1 MAETSPARAVFTLSE
16 ADLKAISG
24 RGVTRAYPKGAVVVT
39 EGDTTDTLFVILEG
53 RVKVYATDDQ
63 GREILFLTQGPGE
76 YFGELVL
83 DEGPRSAS
91 VMTLEK
97 ARLLAVPKRDLQEF
111 VASNPA
117 FALSIMRK
125 LITRVRSLTA
135 SVKSLALMDV
145 YGRVAR
151 LLLELSEE
159 TDGRMAI
166 AERLTQQ
173 DVANRVGA
181 SREMVGRILKDLADG
196 GYIATERGRIVI
208 NRRPPEHW

>member
-1 MAETSPARAVFTLSE
+1 MGTSPSRAVFTLSE
-16 ADLKAISG
+16 AELQAI
-24 RGVTRAYPKGAVVVT
+24 RGHGVARSYPKGAVVVT
-39 EGDTTDTLFVILEG
+39 EGDTTDALFVILEG
-53 RVKVYATDDQ
+53 RVKVYATDEQ

-76 YFGELVL
+76 YFGELAL

-97 ARLLAVPKRDLQEF
+97 ARLFAVPKPELQNF
-111 VASNPA
+111 VATNPA
-117 FALSIMRK
+117 FALNIMRK
-125 LITRVRSLTA
+125 LITRVRTLTA

-159 TDGRMAI
+159 KDGKLAI
-166 AERLTQQ
+166 SERLTQQ
-173 DVANRVGA
+173 DLANRVGA

-196 GYIATERGRIVI
+196 GYITTDRTGIVI

>member
-1 MAETSPARAVFTLSE
+1 MGTSPSRAVFTLSE
-16 ADLKAISG
+16 AELQAI
-24 RGVTRAYPKGAVVVT
+24 RGHGVARSYPKGAVVVT
-39 EGDTTDTLFVILEG
+39 EGDTTDALFVILEG
-53 RVKVYATDDQ
+53 RVKVYATDEQ

-76 YFGELVL
+76 YFGELAL

-97 ARLLAVPKRDLQEF
+97 ARLFAVPKPELQKF
-111 VASNPA
+111 VATNPA
-117 FALSIMRK
+117 FALNIMRK
-125 LITRVRSLTA
+125 LITRVRTLTA

-159 TDGRMAI
+159 KDGKLAI
-166 AERLTQQ
+166 SERLTQQ

-196 GYIATERGRIVI
+196 GYITTDRTGIVI

>member
-1 MAETSPARAVFTLSE
+1 MGETSHARTVFTLSGAE
-16 ADLKAISG
+16 LTALSG
-24 RGVTRAYPKGAVVVT
+24 HGIARSYPKGAVVVT
-39 EGDTTDTLFVILEG
+39 EGDSTDTLYVILEG

-63 GREILFLTQGPGE
+63 GREVLFLTQGPGE

-97 ARLLAVPKRDLQEF
+97 ARLLAVPRRELQDF

-117 FALSIMRK
+117 FALNIMKK
-125 LITRVRSLTA
+125 LITRVRTLSA

-151 LLLELSEE
+151 LLLELAEE

-166 AERLTQQ
+166 AERLTHQ
-173 DVANRVGA
+173 DLANRVGA
-181 SREMVGRILKDLADG
+181 SREMVGRILKDLAEG
-196 GYIATERGRIVI
+196 GYIATESSRIVI

>member
-1 MAETSPARAVFTLSE
+1 MGTSPSRAVFTLSE
-16 ADLKAISG
+16 AELQAI
-24 RGVTRAYPKGAVVVT
+24 RGHGVARSYPKGAVVVT
-39 EGDTTDTLFVILEG
+39 EGDTTDALFVILEG
-53 RVKVYATDDQ
+53 RVKVYATDEQ

-76 YFGELVL
+76 YFGELAL

-97 ARLLAVPKRDLQEF
+97 ARLFAVPKPELQNF
-111 VASNPA
+111 VATNPA
-117 FALSIMRK
+117 FALNIMRK
-125 LITRVRSLTA
+125 LITRVRTLTA

-159 TDGRMAI
+159 KDGKLAI
-166 AERLTQQ
+166 SERLTQQ

-196 GYIATERGRIVI
+196 GYITTDRTGIVI